1 MAMPVAVTMMTV
13 SMPMSSTRQNGIV
26 RRQCQQT
33 NHPIHPAEIFHIHVS
48 QVLLMHSMDCEL
60 NES

>member
-1 MAMPVAVTMMTV
+1 MAMPVTMTMMSV
-13 SMPMSSTRQNGIV
+13 SMPMSSASQNGIV

-33 NHPIHPAEIFHIHVS
+33 NYPIHPADIFHIHVS